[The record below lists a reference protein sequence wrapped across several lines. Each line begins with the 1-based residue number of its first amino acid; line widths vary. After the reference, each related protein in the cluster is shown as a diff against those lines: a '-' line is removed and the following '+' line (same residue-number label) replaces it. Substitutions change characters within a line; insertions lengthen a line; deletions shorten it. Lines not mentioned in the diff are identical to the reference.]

1 MPSKMSQLTQHA
13 LLYQLITSEERYQNF
28 MNASSDAIFV
38 HDLNGVILDVNNEA
52 CISLGYS
59 RQELI
64 NSFVWEIEIAI
75 TQETIK
81 QNIIKLTYGPF
92 NLEGLH
98 RRKDGSTFPVDVRL
112 SMFSTMGKQFVL
124 AIVRDISEQKRAEAT
139 IKKLTRALDQS
150 PLLIVITDKAGTID
164 YVNQQVIKRTGYNNH
179 EIVGKNFLN
188 FKSENA
194 PLDTYQS
201 ILEHLTKENEWH
213 GDLLIK
219 NKKGELL
226 KFTGV
231 FSPLRDE
238 TNNQII
244 QYLIVIEEVPKKKNS
259 K

>member
-1 MPSKMSQLTQHA
+1 MSQLTQHA

-59 RQELI
+59 RQQLI
-64 NSFVWEIEIAI
+64 NSYAWEIEIAI

-112 SMFSTMGKQFVL
+112 SMFSTMGNQFVL

-179 EIVGKNFLN
+179 EIVGKNFLIL
-188 FKSENA
+188 KSENA

-201 ILEHLTKENEWH
+201 ILEHLTKKNEWH

-219 NKKGELL
+219 NKKGEHLQ
-226 KFTGV
+226 FTGV